1 MGVAESTALAAVVL
15 SGLGMLGAGMSSAIK
30 ALWSISKGLGAFE
43 GKILE
48 ILNRHDKELASL
60 DERFRHVEDKVK

>member
-1 MGVAESTALAAVVL
+1 MGVGETIALVAV
-15 SGLGMLGAGMSSAIK
+15 GLTGVGMLGAGMSSAIK

-60 DERFRHVEDKVK
+60 DERFRHVEDKVR

>member
-1 MGVAESTALAAVVL
+1 MGVGETIALAAV
-15 SGLGMLGAGMSSAIK
+15 GLTGVGMLGAGVKSAIE
-30 ALWSISKGLGAFE
+30 ALWSISRGLGAFE

-60 DERFRHVEDKVK
+60 DERFRHVEDKVR

>member
-1 MGVAESTALAAVVL
+1 MMGVAETIALAGVVL
-15 SGLGMLGAGMSSAIK
+15 AGVGATATLASSAVK

-48 ILNRHDKELASL
+48 ILAHHKNTL
-60 DERFRHVEDKVK
+60 DDHEDRLRKGQL

>member
-1 MGVAESTALAAVVL
+1 MGPETVALVGVAIAGA
-15 SGLGMLGAGMSSAIK
+15 GLLGTGMSSAIK

-48 ILNRHDKELASL
+48 ILNRHDKELQSL
-60 DERFRHVEDKVK
+60 DQRTTRMEERIR